1 MKKFIVISIFVI
13 AVTGCGGGDKVIII
27 EKSAP
32 VSHAPRQAPKPAT
45 LVGVWSGSSYG
56 ESITVRFGSNGS
68 AILNNDAGSNSGS
81 WASQGSGSYSVNIAG
96 QSGRMVL
103 LNPST
108 ASLNIGGSSIELR
121 RN

>member
-1 MKKFIVISIFVI
+1 MKKFIAISIYI
-13 AVTGCGGGDKVIII
+13 LAVTGCGEKVIII
-27 EKSAP
+27 KEFAE
-32 VSHAPRQAPKPAT
+32 VGNAPRQAPKPAT

-103 LNPST
+103 LNSST